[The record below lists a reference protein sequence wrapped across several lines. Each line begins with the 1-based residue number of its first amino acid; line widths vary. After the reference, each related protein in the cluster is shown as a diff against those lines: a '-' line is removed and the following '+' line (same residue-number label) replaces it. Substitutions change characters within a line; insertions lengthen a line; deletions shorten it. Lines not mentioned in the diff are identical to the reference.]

1 MPSSSRTTYAANTPD
16 RSVFD
21 VPASVPPQVSY
32 KPTPPS
38 SSDAAPVSPYLQK
51 WNGLSRFTRRSRE
64 VVENNLG
71 LLRVA
76 CAQLFFS
83 LMNVGVKQLNSLD
96 PPVPA
101 VEVSGQLRESNGRD
115 MASRSYRSSADLRAN
130 GTSPVLPYRMPTI
143 VRHRTLRSNC

>member
-1 MPSSSRTTYAANTPD
+1 MPSSSRIPFAANTPD

-21 VPASVPPQVSY
+21 ASASVPPEVSY
-32 KPTPPS
+32 KPAPTIS
-38 SSDAAPVSPYLQK
+38 NDAAPMSPYLQK
-51 WNGLSRFTRRSRE
+51 WNGFSRFTRRSRE
-64 VVENNLG
+64 VVENNIG
-71 LLRVA
+71 LLLVA

-143 VRHRTLRSNC
+143 VRDR